1 MRHISEVYEAVR
13 DLPVKV
19 IAVAAAGDEEVLRAV
34 SDARRESLVRGRL
47 YGDKERIELL
57 LRKLGE
63 PLDAYEIFHTVSDQE
78 AAEMAVRDVNT
89 GKADIV
95 MKGLMDS
102 GTFIKALLNR
112 EHGIRDGERTLSAV
126 AAVEVRIEGEE
137 RVLFISDPGFIPAPD
152 LKAKK
157 QIILNAVD
165 LLHTFGY
172 DEPKVAV
179 LSANE
184 VVNPKMVSST
194 DAAALRQMYA
204 DGEFN
209 GCRVCG
215 PLSVDLALSK
225 RAARHKGYDDPVAGN
240 ADVLIVP
247 DLETGN
253 ALLKGI
259 QYVTDCAAG
268 GAVVGTTKPVVF
280 TSRADSAKAKKNTIA
295 MAVLIAERRGTSAG

>member
-57 LRKLGE
+57 LRKLSE
-63 PLDAYEIFHTVSDQE
+63 PLDAYEIFHTGSDQE

-204 DGEFN
+204 DGEFS

-225 RAARHKGYDDPVAGN
+225 RAARRKGYDDPVAGN

-247 DLETGN
+247 NLETGN

-295 MAVLIAERRGTSAG
+295 MAVLIAERRGTRAG

>member
-34 SDARRESLVRGRL
+34 SDARRENLVRGRL
-47 YGDKERIELL
+47 YGDKDRIELL
-57 LRKLGE
+57 LRQLGE
-63 PLDAYEIFHTVSDQE
+63 PLDAYEIFHTASDQE
-78 AAEMAVRDVNT
+78 AAETAVRDANT

-102 GTFIKALLNR
+102 GTFVKALLNR

-152 LKAKK
+152 LKTKK

-165 LLHTFGY
+165 LLHAFGY
-172 DEPKVAV
+172 EEPKVAV

-204 DGEFN
+204 DGEFS

-247 DLETGN
+247 NLETGN

-268 GAVVGTTKPVVF
+268 GAVAGTTKPVVF
-280 TSRADSAKAKKNTIA
+280 TSRADSAKAKKNAIA
-295 MAVLIAERRGTSAG
+295 MAVLIAERRETRAG